1 MYQRPR
7 ETKKIEETKKQDS
20 GTMVAHCQK
29 EDGENGEIESGR
41 AFFGLVFCMV
51 FSSGRQ
57 RKNFT
62 MNCDR
67 REERERERERE
78 REHV

>member
-1 MYQRPR
+1 
-7 ETKKIEETKKQDS
+7 
-20 GTMVAHCQK
+20 
-29 EDGENGEIESGR
+29 
-41 AFFGLVFCMV
+41 MV

-67 REERERERERE
+67 REDRDRERE